1 MNTIN
6 SIGQNLAMDGHF
18 AYNSGAATAVKQT
31 AAPIKPAEVP
41 MADAAQVVQNI
52 TNNLAQ
58 VKEDAKQ
65 LQRLSDVVMGRKV
78 LFSVNQEL
86 NQVVVSIVDPSTDKV
101 IKEIPSADLQ
111 KLKVRIRKTIGLLFD
126 EMI

>member
-1 MNTIN
+1 
-6 SIGQNLAMDGHF
+6 
-18 AYNSGAATAVKQT
+18 
-31 AAPIKPAEVP
+31 

-65 LQRLSDVVMGRKV
+65 LQRLSDAVMGRKV
-78 LFSVNQEL
+78 QFNVNQEL

-111 KLKVRIRKTIGLLFD
+111 KLKVRIRKAIGLLFD

>member
-6 SIGQNLAMDGHF
+6 SVGQNLAMDGHYS
-18 AYNSGAATAVKQT
+18 YNSGAAKVSKQ
-31 AAPIKPAEVP
+31 AAPVKPADVP

-78 LFSVNQEL
+78 QFNVNQEL

>member
-1 MNTIN
+1 MNTVN
-6 SIGQNLAMDGHF
+6 SVGQNLAMDGHF
-18 AYNSGAATAVKQT
+18 AYNSGAATAAKTPQQ
-31 AAPIKPAEVP
+31 IKPAEVP

-78 LFSVNQEL
+78 QFNVNQEL

-101 IKEIPSADLQ
+101 IKEIPSQDLQ

>member
-1 MNTIN
+1 MNTLN
-6 SIGQNLAMDGHF
+6 SVGQNLAMDGHF
-18 AYNSGAATAVKQT
+18 TYDSGAAQT
-31 AAPIKPAEVP
+31 AKPQAQTKPAEIP

-86 NQVVVSIVDPSTDKV
+86 NQVVVSIIDPSTDKV

>member
-1 MNTIN
+1 MN
-6 SIGQNLAMDGHF
+6 SLSSFGQNLAMDGHF
-18 AYNSGAATAVKQT
+18 AYNSGAATATKTSQQ
-31 AAPIKPAEVP
+31 IKPADVP

-58 VKEDAKQ
+58 AKEDAKQ

-78 LFSVNQEL
+78 QFNVNQEL

-101 IKEIPSADLQ
+101 IKEIPSQDLQ

>member
-1 MNTIN
+1 MNTVN
-6 SIGQNLAMDGHF
+6 SVGQNLAMDGHF
-18 AYNSGAATAVKQT
+18 KYNSGAATAVKPT
-31 AAPIKPAEVP
+31 ASIKPVDVP

-78 LFSVNQEL
+78 QFNVNQEL

>member
-18 AYNSGAATAVKQT
+18 KYNSGAAVAVKQ
-31 AAPIKPAEVP
+31 AANLKPADVP

-78 LFSVNQEL
+78 QFNVNQEL
-86 NQVVVSIVDPSTDKV
+86 NQVVVSIVDPATDKV